1 MKTEDDLRNT
11 IFELS
16 SYISLV
22 MKKMEG
28 VKPYGEDWQA
38 MLRECNRINAVIE
51 GINYAI
57 IKENEITLKY

>member
-1 MKTEDDLRNT
+1 MKTQEDLRNT
-11 IFELS
+11 IFELL
-16 SYISLV
+16 SYNLNLY
-22 MKKMEG
+22 KKMEG